1 METSSFALVMQTAA
15 FLQLILTLAAIAS
28 RLSSL
33 LSEIHSCVGLAQT
46 ACLQLLQILDVGC
59 FNRWTVD
66 TTHPARQSK
75 LAQDSR
81 HLVYGQHHAARETES
96 VTIETSAVQDMSDHV
111 ALDNADED
119 VGAVLVRRLTTPI
132 EATSA
137 GTPADA
143 APLLHEDLNLTPA
156 VNGENRLRRHCNH
169 ELSVRYSLQP
179 TARRQP
185 YTPRRLDH
193 PNGREAE
200 ERDGGTT
207 QEIEEKEQEKNHDD
221 QRFRFWRF

>member
-33 LSEIHSCVGLAQT
+33 LSEIHSCIELAQT
-46 ACLQLLQILDVGC
+46 AYLQLLQILDVGR
-59 FNRWTVD
+59 FNRWTMD
-66 TTHPARQSK
+66 TTHAARQSK

-81 HLVYGQHHAARETES
+81 HLVYGQHHLAKENES
-96 VTIETSAVQDMSDHV
+96 VTIETSAVQDTPDPV

-137 GTPADA
+137 SSPRTGTPADA
-143 APLLHEDLNLTPA
+143 APLINEDLNLTPA
-156 VNGENRLRRHCNH
+156 VNGEGCIRRHRVH
-169 ELSVRYSLQP
+169 ELNVRYSLHR
-179 TARRQP
+179 TA
-185 YTPRRLDH
+185 
-193 PNGREAE
+193 
-200 ERDGGTT
+200 
-207 QEIEEKEQEKNHDD
+207 
-221 QRFRFWRF
+221 